1 MKLETPSDLEAEEAV
16 VGCAIVS
23 DRGYQLSASRLSA
36 VAFYRGIHADL
47 FRACGKP
54 EVVAIDGMALGA
66 LDRAFRPA
74 GCDGCAMFAAKADAE
89 SLVREA
95 LCELCG
101 PLIVFGRST
110 VARMLRV
117 AQLAVVDIADVRR
130 LVQSRP
136 VYADV
141 AGGYAARVL
150 AASRKR
156 ETMRSLAEAY
166 NALGE
171 GQPLDTVL
179 PAALAQLG
187 AS

>member
-1 MKLETPSDLEAEEAV
+1 METPTDLEAEEAV

-23 DRGYQLSASRLSA
+23 DRGYRLAASRVSA
-36 VAFYRGIHADL
+36 AAFYRGIHADL

-54 EVVAIDGMALGA
+54 EVAAIDGMAPEA
-66 LDRAFRPA
+66 LDSLYRPD
-74 GCDGCAMFAAKADAE
+74 GCDSCAMFAAKADAE

-95 LCELCG
+95 LCDRCG

-117 AQLAVVDIADVRR
+117 ADLAVVDLADVLR

-141 AGGYAARVL
+141 AGTYAARVL

-156 ETMRSLAEAY
+156 EAMRSLAEAY

-171 GQPLDTVL
+171 GRPLETVL
-179 PAALAQLG
+179 PALTQLG
-187 AS
+187 AT